1 MDAIMI
7 GLEKTSYIIDRC
19 AVYEILYLKVETEA
33 SRNLEK
39 RLLQLYITILKYLA
53 KAIKS
58 SKGEHSYLHNA
69 INTDLG
75 VFFRKYPEGHIYHK
89 GAFGLPSRS

>member
-1 MDAIMI
+1 MNRQETIDGIMV

-39 RLLQLYITILKYLA
+39 SLLQLYITILKYLA
-53 KAIKS
+53 KATKS
-58 SKGEHSYLHNA
+58 SKSEYSHPH
-69 INTDLG
+69 DF
-75 VFFRKYPEGHIYHK
+75 V
-89 GAFGLPSRS
+89 

>member
-1 MDAIMI
+1 MNRQETIDRIMV

-19 AVYEILYLKVETEA
+19 AVYEILYLKVETKA

-39 RLLQLYITILKYLA
+39 SLLQLYITILKHLA

-58 SKGEHSYLHNA
+58 SKSEYSYPTKLN
-69 INTDLG
+69 G
-75 VFFRKYPEGHIYHK
+75 
-89 GAFGLPSRS
+89 PS